1 MPRIGYVG
9 VQSSAHKA
17 WTRFGPRVFGFECGP
32 RGDGTVR
39 VRWDDRAYRLAVHPG
54 QSDRVCY
61 LGWEVDA
68 DEPLDEVAARL
79 ASRGYAPRNGSPRLA
94 AERGAGRLVWFED
107 PFGLR
112 HELVEG
118 QAEWPGAYR
127 GHRATSGAVTGES
140 GMGDVVLDVPDLDRA
155 LTFYL
160 DVLGMR
166 VSDAVHLGPQMGEMW
181 ILRHHPRQH
190 SLRLLET
197 PGCHGLRQLVV
208 EARHLSDVEVA
219 WDVARRE
226 MDSFMSPGRRASDN
240 MLLFRVRTPAGF
252 DMCYGWG
259 AVRART
265 DDGWAPRYLV
275 P

>member
-94 AERGAGRLVWFED
+94 AERG
-107 PFGLR
+107 
-112 HELVEG
+112 
-118 QAEWPGAYR
+118 PGGWCGSR
-127 GHRATSGAVTGES
+127 TRSGCGTS
-140 GMGDVVLDVPDLDRA
+140 
-155 LTFYL
+155 
-160 DVLGMR
+160 
-166 VSDAVHLGPQMGEMW
+166 
-181 ILRHHPRQH
+181 
-190 SLRLLET
+190 
-197 PGCHGLRQLVV
+197 
-208 EARHLSDVEVA
+208 LS
-219 WDVARRE
+219 R
-226 MDSFMSPGRRASDN
+226 GRRSGPA
-240 MLLFRVRTPAGF
+240 RTAGTVRR
-252 DMCYGWG
+252 
-259 AVRART
+259 RARSPASPA
-265 DDGWAPRYLV
+265 WATWCSTCPTWTAR
-275 P
+275 

>member
-9 VQSSAHKA
+9 VQSTAHA
-17 WTRFGPRVFGFECGP
+17 EWTRFGPRVFGFESGR

-54 QSDRVCY
+54 RSDRLCY
-61 LGWEVDA
+61 LGWELDA
-68 DEPLDEVAARL
+68 GESLDDVAAGL
-79 ASRGYAPRNGSPRLA
+79 AGRGYPPRVGSARLA
-94 AERGAGRLVWFED
+94 AERAAGRLVWFED

-112 HELVEG
+112 HELVDGE
-118 QAEWPGAYR
+118 AEPLGAYR
-127 GHRATSGAVTGES
+127 GHRATSGTVTGEF

-160 DVLGMR
+160 DVLGMK
-166 VSDAVHLGPQMGEMW
+166 VSDAIHLGPPLGEMW
-181 ILRHHPRQH
+181 ILRYHPRQH
-190 SLRLLET
+190 SIRLLET
-197 PGCHGLRQLVV
+197 PGRHGLRHLVV
-208 EARHLSDVEVA
+208 EARHLADVEIA

-226 MDSFMSPGRRASDN
+226 TDSFMSPGRRASDN

-259 AVRART
+259 AARAH
-265 DDGWAPRYLV
+265 DSGWAPRYLV
-275 P
+275 R